1 MHRRHVRH
9 HPNYKC
15 PPPGQDGSQS
25 HYHGKIDIHSQVK
38 DKNGNAYTVTQLGTI
53 DEPVMEQATDLEM
66 VSIPGTVKTIYSR
79 SFMGCIRLISV
90 KLNEGLKEIEELSF
104 MYCTSLVHLF
114 IPDSVESI
122 DNAFMCCDNL
132 QQIVIGKGMRR
143 MKGAFKKCP
152 NIYNVTCWAEIP
164 PEVDEETFENNVF
177 HSTSTLIVPYGSVL
191 LVPYKSLDLYKN
203 HRIWGKFRNIQEIP
217 DTIPESVQRERMFHR
232 MKDGIRYKIDE
243 VKLMYG
249 HKEASVVELEGGQRY
264 SQKEVVIPIQV
275 DDFKVVGIG
284 DNAFRFA
291 ETTTIKLPSTITRI
305 GSNAFTGS
313 RLSSISLSR
322 ELTVI
327 EDAAFQGCPL
337 REINVP
343 GSVKS
348 IGNYAFG
355 GCDQLKVVTLN
366 SGLQKIGIGAF
377 SGLVSLNSQ
386 MLTIPETVTEIGD
399 KAFESMIAG
408 IICLAENPPKIG
420 PTTFNPVLWQ
430 SNIRLMVPYN
440 SIQKYREAPYWRYF
454 LDTVYIE
461 GTKPVEVPKNGDTFE
476 YKGIYYVVK
485 DAKARHA
492 HVTSL
497 PGHRK
502 YAGNLVIHNSVTYLN
517 QGLLVKG
524 IDDINYNA
532 YLHDHGTNTEL
543 TGLSIPNG
551 NSVTSIGAH
560 ALINVVNLQSFVI
573 PNKVTS
579 IGEGLFEGCSSLE
592 RISIGSGVNTI
603 PANCFKGT
611 ALAGLVGKTDKKMTL
626 HGNIKRIESGA
637 FMSCKFIEIEIHDSV
652 EFIGGSAFCNCQ
664 SLINVYMGTGMKE
677 IGGSVF
683 EGCTALKRVLC
694 PAMTPPK
701 ILDNTFGQEIYEN
714 VTLYVHQNA
723 LAAYQA
729 DKNWKKFKN
738 IVTTDGSSVVF
749 PTSNNSI
756 ARPSGG
762 SGRHP
767 GTGGIKR
774 PKK

>member
-1 MHRRHVRH
+1 
-9 HPNYKC
+9 
-15 PPPGQDGSQS
+15 
-25 HYHGKIDIHSQVK
+25 
-38 DKNGNAYTVTQLGTI
+38 
-53 DEPVMEQATDLEM
+53 M
-66 VSIPGTVKTIYSR
+66 V
-79 SFMGCIRLISV
+79 
-90 KLNEGLKEIEELSF
+90 
-104 MYCTSLVHLF
+104 
-114 IPDSVESI
+114 
-122 DNAFMCCDNL
+122 
-132 QQIVIGKGMRR
+132 
-143 MKGAFKKCP
+143 
-152 NIYNVTCWAEIP
+152 
-164 PEVDEETFENNVF
+164 
-177 HSTSTLIVPYGSVL
+177 
-191 LVPYKSLDLYKN
+191 
-203 HRIWGKFRNIQEIP
+203 
-217 DTIPESVQRERMFHR
+217 
-232 MKDGIRYKIDE
+232 
-243 VKLMYG
+243 
-249 HKEASVVELEGGQRY
+249 
-264 SQKEVVIPIQV
+264 
-275 DDFKVVGIG
+275 
-284 DNAFRFA
+284 
-291 ETTTIKLPSTITRI
+291 
-305 GSNAFTGS
+305 
-313 RLSSISLSR
+313 
-322 ELTVI
+322 
-327 EDAAFQGCPL
+327 
-337 REINVP
+337 
-343 GSVKS
+343 
-348 IGNYAFG
+348 
-355 GCDQLKVVTLN
+355 
-366 SGLQKIGIGAF
+366 
-377 SGLVSLNSQ
+377 
-386 MLTIPETVTEIGD
+386 
-399 KAFESMIAG
+399 AG

-517 QGLLVKG
+517 QGLLVTG

-683 EGCTALKRVLC
+683 EGCTKLKRVLC

-701 ILDNTFGQEIYEN
+701 ILDNTFGQEVYEN
-714 VTLYVHQNA
+714 VTLYVHENA

-729 DKNWKKFKN
+729 DKYWKKFKD
-738 IVTTDGSSVVF
+738 IVTTDGRVVF
-749 PTSNNSI
+749 PTTNISVAHS
-756 ARPSGG
+756 SGG
-762 SGRHP
+762 SGRHH